1 MKKREGFIGALMDLE
16 EEMLF
21 ADLKAEVAACPLEA
35 H

>member
-1 MKKREGFIGALMDLE
+1 MDLE

-21 ADLKAEVAACPLEA
+21 VDLKAEVAACPLEA